1 MYNVNVEVSHD
12 GKAALSTERGGLPI
26 HYTLDGSEPADS
38 GDVYKEPLEL
48 ADSVTL
54 KAAAFKDGKRIGR
67 ITTYKK
73 EDVE

>member
-1 MYNVNVEVSHD
+1 
-12 GKAALSTERGGLPI
+12 L
-26 HYTLDGSEPADS
+26 EPADS

-48 ADSVTL
+48 AGSVTL

>member
-1 MYNVNVEVSHD
+1 
-12 GKAALSTERGGLPI
+12 
-26 HYTLDGSEPADS
+26 
-38 GDVYKEPLEL
+38 LEL